1 MFKFVNK
8 GAFMLLVASL
18 VMGVTSCKDD
28 DPDFE
33 NVTPPEVE
41 VAPAQISGV
50 VTSMDGTAV
59 SGATVKAAIS
69 DKEVSATTA
78 SDGTYV
84 LEDVAVGTY
93 AMEVSAD
100 GKLTD
105 AGEVKVSKDGE
116 HVVYNAMLASDVKVE
131 ITVSATEE
139 VSDQIKT
146 EVPEE
151 NKDAEVTT
159 IATIPAAAIEDA
171 EAKIILSPVYTE
183 KAVAKSKAVTRA
195 AQATM
200 LMGTQV
206 SCSKEGVVL
215 KKPISLSFDMG
226 ADVAEVITVRKNVN
240 GQWSNPSFTVDGD
253 NVIVEADEFGTYS
266 VFADVDVTESSSSE
280 AISFSQNEFN
290 NLYGSKDMQA
300 NNVTY
305 IYKQGGEIG
314 VATGHLNAQL
324 RQILAHRIKGNKVTT
339 ATGTYPLNVTL
350 PVGTALTLSGSQQ
363 LTTITAS
370 CSGKSASGKVYGSV
384 SVAAATYNRQHTGGG
399 NKPGA

>member
-1 MFKFVNK
+1 
-8 GAFMLLVASL
+8 MLLVASL
-18 VMGVTSCKDD
+18 AMGMASCDDD
-28 DPDFE
+28 DPDYD
-33 NVTPPEVE
+33 NVTPPKVE
-41 VAPAQISGV
+41 VVPSQISGV

-59 SGATVKAAIS
+59 SGATVKAAVS
-69 DKEVSATTA
+69 GKEISATTA
-78 SDGTYV
+78 ADGTYV

-131 ITVSATEE
+131 VAVSATEE
-139 VSDQIKT
+139 VSDKITT

-159 IATIPAAAIEDA
+159 TATIPAAAIDDTDA
-171 EAKIILSPVYTE
+171 RIILSTVYTE

-195 AQATM
+195 AQSTM
-200 LMGTQV
+200 FMGTEV
-206 SCSKEGVVL
+206 SCSKAGIVL

-226 ADVAEVITVRKNVN
+226 ADVAVVITVRKNVK
-240 GQWSNPSFTVDGD
+240 GQWSDASFTVDGD
-253 NVIVEADEFGTYS
+253 YVIVEADEFGTYS
-266 VFADVDVTESSSSE
+266 VFADVDVTENSSSE
-280 AISFSQNEFN
+280 AISFSQDEFD

-300 NNVTY
+300 NSVTY
-305 IYKQGGEIG
+305 TYKQGGEIG
-314 VATGHLNAQL
+314 AATGHLNAQL

-339 ATGTYPLNVTL
+339 AAGTYPLNVTL

-370 CSGKSASGKVYGSV
+370 CNGKSASGKVYGSV
-384 SVAAATYNRQHTGGG
+384 SVAASTYNRQHNGGT
-399 NKPGA
+399 N

>member
-1 MFKFVNK
+1 MFKFLKK

-69 DKEVSATTA
+69 GKEVSATTA

-159 IATIPAAAIEDA
+159 TATIPAAAIEDA

-240 GQWSNPSFTVDGD
+240 GQWSDASFTVDGD
-253 NVIVEADEFGTYS
+253 NVIVEADGFGTYS

-280 AISFSQNEFN
+280 AISFSQM
-290 NLYGSKDMQA
+290 SSITCMA
-300 NNVTY
+300 ARTC
-305 IYKQGGEIG
+305 
-314 VATGHLNAQL
+314 
-324 RQILAHRIKGNKVTT
+324 RQTT
-339 ATGTYPLNVTL
+339 
-350 PVGTALTLSGSQQ
+350 
-363 LTTITAS
+363 
-370 CSGKSASGKVYGSV
+370 
-384 SVAAATYNRQHTGGG
+384 
-399 NKPGA
+399 